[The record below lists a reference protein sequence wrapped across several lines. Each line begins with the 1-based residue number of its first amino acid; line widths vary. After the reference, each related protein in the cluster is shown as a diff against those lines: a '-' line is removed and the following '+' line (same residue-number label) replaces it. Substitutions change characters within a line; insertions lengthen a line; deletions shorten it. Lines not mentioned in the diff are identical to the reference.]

1 MATYDAEQGLFA
13 ENMALGQ
20 RLQRL
25 APVLAG
31 MASDLAASRRE
42 AAALRRE
49 NDKLRAGSA
58 WVGDRRSSPAAG
70 PATFVAGAPP
80 RPHAVRDTAA
90 LCISCGQPV
99 VRPGNA
105 SSEAVCSD

>member
-58 WVGDRRSSPAAG
+58 WTGDRRSSLAAG
-70 PATFVAGAPP
+70 PATFDSGAS
-80 RPHAVRDTAA
+80 RPHAVPETAA
-90 LCISCGQPV
+90 QCISCGQPV
-99 VRPGNA
+99 FRPGNA
-105 SSEAVCSD
+105 GSEAVGSD